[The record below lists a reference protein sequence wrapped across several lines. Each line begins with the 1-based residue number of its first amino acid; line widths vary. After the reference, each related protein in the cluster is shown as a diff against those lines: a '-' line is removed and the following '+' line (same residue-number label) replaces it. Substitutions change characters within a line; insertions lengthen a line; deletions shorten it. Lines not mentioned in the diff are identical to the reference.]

1 MRRFRLLSA
10 SAFGL
15 LLALSAAAQDIEV
28 PTASDRIATGVGAVL
43 RGLDRV
49 AGTSEDIVLPLGGS
63 ADVGHL
69 RVMVQDCRYPE
80 ENPAAEAYAWIE
92 IFDIR
97 ADEMIFAG
105 WMIASSPALNAL
117 DHRRYDLWLL
127 RCTTS

>member
-1 MRRFRLLSA
+1 MRFLVPISLAAFGLVFALSA
-10 SAFGL
+10 S
-15 LLALSAAAQDIEV
+15 AQDIEV
-28 PTASDRIATGVGAVL
+28 PTASDTIATGDGAVL

-49 AGTSEDIVLPLGGS
+49 AGTSADIALPLGGS
-63 ADVGHL
+63 AEVGHL
-69 RVMVQDCRYPE
+69 RVMLQDCRYPV

-92 IFDIR
+92 IFDMR
-97 ADEMIFAG
+97 ADDMIFSG

>member
-1 MRRFRLLSA
+1 MRALLPLSLA
-10 SAFGL
+10 ALCLG
-15 LLALSAAAQDIEV
+15 LALSAAAQDIEV
-28 PTASDRIATGVGAVL
+28 PTASDRIATGDGAVL

-49 AGTSEDIVLPLGGS
+49 AGTSADIALPLGGR

-69 RVMVQDCRYPE
+69 RVMVQDCRFPV
-80 ENPAAEAYAWIE
+80 ENPAAEAYAWVE
-92 IFDIR
+92 IFDTR
-97 ADEMIFAG
+97 ADEMLFSG

>member
-10 SAFGL
+10 SAIGL
-15 LLALSAAAQDIEV
+15 LLALSAGAQEIEV
-28 PTASDRIATGVGAVL
+28 PTASDRIATGIGAVL

-49 AGTSEDIVLPLGGS
+49 AGTSADIVLPLGGS